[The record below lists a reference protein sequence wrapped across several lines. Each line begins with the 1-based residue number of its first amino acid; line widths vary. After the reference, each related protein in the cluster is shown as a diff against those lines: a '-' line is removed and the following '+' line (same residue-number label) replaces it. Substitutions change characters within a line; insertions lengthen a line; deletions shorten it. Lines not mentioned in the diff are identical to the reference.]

1 MQDCYGNMQGRQ
13 DEGVFPI
20 LKGQDVMGFLIVILI
35 VVMFVLAIGSVV
47 SHKKRIGRI
56 ATRNKQARLL
66 KKRGRC

>member
-1 MQDCYGNMQGRQ
+1 
-13 DEGVFPI
+13 
-20 LKGQDVMGFLIVILI
+20 MGFLIVILI

-66 KKRGRC
+66 KKKGAVLKVFYRPFRHNGFLIIYEVRP

>member
-1 MQDCYGNMQGRQ
+1 
-13 DEGVFPI
+13 
-20 LKGQDVMGFLIVILI
+20 MGFLIVILI

-66 KKRGRC
+66 KKGGGVKGFLPSFSSQWIFNYL